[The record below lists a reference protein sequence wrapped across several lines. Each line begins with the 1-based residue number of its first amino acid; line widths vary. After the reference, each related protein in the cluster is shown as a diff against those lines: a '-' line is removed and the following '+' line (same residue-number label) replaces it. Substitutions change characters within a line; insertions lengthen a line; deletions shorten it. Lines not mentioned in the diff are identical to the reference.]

1 MHHYAIISPQ
11 YHKDILDKSLPV
23 RLFIFLIFF
32 RRRVL
37 YIFIFFRRQVV
48 YIYNILRNF
57 QIFLEYLFI
66 NQSQSRTVFS
76 TNHIT
81 DRMLYKCICPALQV
95 LFVIKNLER
104 YLVDKSSYNN
114 NIFCKYFYCRQS

>member
-81 DRMLYKCICPALQV
+81 AIGFEPTTKWLWVRIQLQS
-95 LFVIKNLER
+95 LNLQISR
-104 YLVDKSSYNN
+104 LLRARSSLT
-114 NIFCKYFYCRQS
+114 FRQL